1 MAKEYGLVLLVPLA
15 ALWGP
20 VAATSETSPPQ
31 IKATAFYPTW
41 PLLVRNDHGPALRLE
56 LSVPEGTTTR
66 LTAVRL
72 ALDGTT
78 DLRDVAE
85 LTLFQASK
93 EAPWAA
99 LQVLGQGR
107 AGREVVLTCD
117 YPLAAGLHHLW
128 VSCRLSETASVG
140 HQIHVACTALET
152 TAGIVK
158 PVRSGRTGPQ
168 RVAIALRRAGDD
180 AVHTYRIP
188 VLATTRNGTLLCVYD
203 MRRRSSRDLQGDID
217 IGLSRST
224 DGGQTWEPVRVIVDM
239 NQYDGLPE
247 EQNGCSDPG
256 LIVDLQTGTIFCFAV
271 WMHGKPGKHQ
281 WTADGSEPGYEIGKT
296 AQLLVVQ
303 SRDDGVS
310 WSPPTNLTRQVK
322 PESWWLLVHAPQQ
335 GIQLD
340 DGTLVMP
347 AQGRDETGRKF
358 STLLLSHDH
367 GNSWQVATAA
377 DRDTSECQAA
387 LLSDGSIMLNMRND
401 REKFRAV
408 AVTPDLGKTWRPHPT
423 NRKTLIEPTCNASLL
438 RVRYESQ
445 GATRHLLLFANP
457 HSQQARSH
465 QTIQV
470 SYDDGMTW
478 PSAYHLLLDEGRGF
492 GYPSLTQIDSQHVGI
507 VYEGSQAHLVF
518 EKLPISQ
525 LIHPGK

>member
-1 MAKEYGLVLLVPLA
+1 
-15 ALWGP
+15 
-20 VAATSETSPPQ
+20 
-31 IKATAFYPTW
+31 
-41 PLLVRNDHGPALRLE
+41 
-56 LSVPEGTTTR
+56 
-66 LTAVRL
+66 
-72 ALDGTT
+72 
-78 DLRDVAE
+78 
-85 LTLFQASK
+85 
-93 EAPWAA
+93 
-99 LQVLGQGR
+99 
-107 AGREVVLTCD
+107 
-117 YPLAAGLHHLW
+117 
-128 VSCRLSETASVG
+128 
-140 HQIHVACTALET
+140 
-152 TAGIVK
+152 
-158 PVRSGRTGPQ
+158 
-168 RVAIALRRAGDD
+168 
-180 AVHTYRIP
+180 
-188 VLATTRNGTLLCVYD
+188 
-203 MRRRSSRDLQGDID
+203 
-217 IGLSRST
+217 
-224 DGGQTWEPVRVIVDM
+224 
-239 NQYDGLPE
+239 
-247 EQNGCSDPG
+247 
-256 LIVDLQTGTIFCFAV
+256 
-271 WMHGKPGKHQ
+271 MHGKPGKHQ